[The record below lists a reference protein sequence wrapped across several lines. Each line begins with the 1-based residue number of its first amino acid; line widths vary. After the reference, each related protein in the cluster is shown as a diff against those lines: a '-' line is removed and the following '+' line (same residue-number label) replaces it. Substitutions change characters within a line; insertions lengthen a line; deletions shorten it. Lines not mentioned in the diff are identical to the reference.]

1 MKRAAEHIFS
11 ILSASQA
18 LASELGASS
27 VGAGIAKIYDSL
39 APEGERL
46 PYIVIDTVSVTG
58 DLCVDGVNVLREV
71 VQVSV
76 FANAATKA
84 RSIASLIFD
93 IVAAAQLPADVR
105 NIRYLTHT
113 QEVGDDA
120 HEGVYYS
127 EIIDF
132 EIIMNEL

>member
-18 LASELGASS
+18 LANELGASS

-71 VQVSV
+71 VQVSI
-76 FANAATKA
+76 FANTATKA
-84 RSIASLIFD
+84 REIASLAFD
-93 IVAAAQLPADVR
+93 IVAVAQLPTEVR
-105 NIRYLTHT
+105 NIRYLTHSK
-113 QEVGDDA
+113 EVGEDA
-120 HEGVYYS
+120 HEGVYYA
-127 EIIDF
+127 EMIDF
-132 EIIMNEL
+132 EVIMNEL